1 MKASYLS
8 DDFYICFSNIDLDLL
23 KKEKQITSFIIF
35 NTLTWTFLIKLLKNK
50 DKEKVSSI
58 LFSEKFKKFKLILS
72 KEDSNDLF
80 QKGKIFNRIGKENI
94 YFYTEKYNFEEF
106 NEKSLLIN
114 NLSTKVCKSK

>member
-94 YFYTEKYNFEEF
+94 
-106 NEKSLLIN
+106 
-114 NLSTKVCKSK
+114 